1 LVMSFDFQSALT
13 EIQEK
18 SDSKIQIETAY
29 KWGSRAVVCYRIYQ
43 KTKDL
48 TWLQRAE
55 DYKHEAIEHAS
66 LADDDFET
74 LKLVTERLKQE
85 STAVVE

>member
-1 LVMSFDFQSALT
+1 MVMSFDFQAALT

-29 KWGSRAVVCYRIYQ
+29 KWGSRAIVCYRIYA

-48 TWLQRAE
+48 KWLQRAE
-55 DYKHEAIEHAS
+55 DYKHEAVEHAS